1 MSQIAEAYVQI
12 IPTTKGIGNGIAN
25 EFAGV
30 GSAAGNAMG
39 GSLVATAGKFAA
51 PLLAAFGAVQIG
63 QFFVDAVKGGSTLN
77 ESLNALSVSFGD
89 ASKDIAALGETAS
102 KRLGISNREFNALS
116 VRFSA
121 FAKTIVGDGGDVAG
135 LIDDLTTRGADF
147 ASVFD
152 LEVADALTLFQSGL
166 AGETEPLRR
175 YGIDLSAAA
184 VEAYGLASGIWDGTG
199 AMTES
204 EKVQARYG
212 ALLQQTA
219 QVEGDRANTAD
230 SFANAQRTLNAV
242 LQDTSDRI
250 GIALLPA
257 LETLLP
263 QLTSTVESFVASP
276 EFNQFITDL
285 GTNFGTML
293 PSLAEVAKQLFD
305 LGVSA
310 LPTISNL
317 LPIVSELVNLLAD
330 AFLFIF
336 EPGSVANTMLEG
348 IAGTL
353 DVASVYAGAAMD
365 AIQLLTDSLP
375 EQAQPWADFLSYIV
389 PVYGGLKFMAD
400 YSDAARVNL
409 EMLIKLIS
417 GSKIQRGELS
427 SWLSAMPFA
436 NFFGIPKTYGPS
448 DNVVKPALAA
458 GGTITKPGEVLV
470 GEQGPEILRLQRGAS
485 VIPLDHPSAMVGSN
499 QPIYTDAGTLIGW
512 MRNVSTNQAR
522 LVWATNDLQ
531 NAVMV

>member
-12 IPTTKGIGNGIAN
+12 IPTTKGIGNAISN

-30 GSAAGNAMG
+30 GGVAGNAMG

-63 QFFVDAVKGGSTLN
+63 QFFTEAVKGGSTLN
-77 ESLNALSVSFGD
+77 ESLNALSVSFGS
-89 ASKDIAALGETAS
+89 ASDDIAALGETAS

-135 LIDDLTTRGADF
+135 LIDELTTRGADF

-152 LEVADALTLFQSGL
+152 VEVADALTLFQSGL
-166 AGETEPLRR
+166 AGETEPLRK

-184 VEAYGLASGIWDGTG
+184 VEAYALANGIWDGAG

-204 EKVQARYG
+204 QKVQARYG

-219 QVEGDRANTAD
+219 QVEGDRANTAN

-263 QLTSTVESFVASP
+263 QLTTTVESFVASP
-276 EFNQFITDL
+276 EFNQFIADL
-285 GTNFGTML
+285 GTNFGNLLVHL
-293 PSLAEVAKQLFD
+293 PVVLQNLQDFGKD
-305 LGVSA
+305 A
-310 LPTISNL
+310 LPAINAFFPVLNESLDL
-317 LPIVSELVNLLAD
+317 L
-330 AFLFIF
+330 
-336 EPGSVANTMLEG
+336 
-348 IAGTL
+348 
-353 DVASVYAGAAMD
+353 GA
-365 AIQLLTDSLP
+365 I
-375 EQAQPWADFLSYIV
+375 
-389 PVYGGLKFMAD
+389 
-400 YSDAARVNL
+400 
-409 EMLIKLIS
+409 
-417 GSKIQRGELS
+417 
-427 SWLSAMPFA
+427 
-436 NFFGIPKTYGPS
+436 FFGIENTDPASSTNNFAGAMQSLAGSLNAVSGAIKAIGDAYDALPSWVRTNLFEQIGTFTSWVSDPWGQKTNIWNSTIGSWIPALKDTRNLGPS
-448 DNVVKPALAA
+448 VNVKKPALAE
-458 GGTITKPGEVLV
+458 GGTVTRAGQVLV
-470 GEQGPEILRLQRGAS
+470 GEEGPEILQLRRGAS
-485 VIPLDHPSAMVGSN
+485 VIPLDYQGGGSS
-499 QPIYTDAGTLIGW
+499 QPIYTDSGVLLGVIRTVANGE
-512 MRNVSTNQAR
+512 AR